1 MKPKRRGQMVALIEK
16 KENRKQK
23 KTPPFTLGVWPV
35 YVCLS
40 LPVES
45 CLWKGGCTLQSGSLS
60 RSCCGITVP
69 LAFAFLRCVMSTNTT
84 FYKYNQD
91 ACHENNGIC
100 GALPCWWTGTSQCSV
115 TWIELGGRHVRNG
128 FVLEFIFQ
136 CEILVQSKNVGLN
149 EVHVN
154 LTLLMVLLSVN
165 SHCSFAHDHSVN
177 SHSKPGNKR

>member
-1 MKPKRRGQMVALIEK
+1 MKPKRRGQMATLIEK

-23 KTPPFTLGVWPV
+23 NPTIHTGCGAV

-40 LPVES
+40 LPVVS

-60 RSCCGITVP
+60 WSCCGITVP

-91 ACHENNGIC
+91 ACQENNGIC

-115 TWIELGGRHVRNG
+115 TWIELGGRHVRKG
-128 FVLEFIFQ
+128 FGYIA
-136 CEILVQSKNVGLN
+136 CIKSGLR
-149 EVHVN
+149 
-154 LTLLMVLLSVN
+154 
-165 SHCSFAHDHSVN
+165 SFFSA
-177 SHSKPGNKR
+177 RY